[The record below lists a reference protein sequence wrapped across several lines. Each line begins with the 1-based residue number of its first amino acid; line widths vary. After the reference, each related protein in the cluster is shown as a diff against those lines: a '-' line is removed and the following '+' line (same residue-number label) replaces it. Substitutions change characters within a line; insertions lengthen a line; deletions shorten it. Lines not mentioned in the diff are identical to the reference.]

1 MKTKCVV
8 TAEEHMMAGGLGD
21 SIIQYLSRNFPV
33 PVEMIAVQDTFGE
46 SGKPSELMIKY
57 GLTKN
62 DIVNSSKKVI
72 NRK

>member
-1 MKTKCVV
+1 
-8 TAEEHMMAGGLGD
+8 
-21 SIIQYLSRNFPV
+21 
-33 PVEMIAVQDTFGE
+33 MIAVQDTFGE